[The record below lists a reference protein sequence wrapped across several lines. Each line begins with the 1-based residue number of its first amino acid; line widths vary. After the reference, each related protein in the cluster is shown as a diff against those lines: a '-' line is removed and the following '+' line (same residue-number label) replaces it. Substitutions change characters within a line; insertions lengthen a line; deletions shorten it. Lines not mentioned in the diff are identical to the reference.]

1 MATFNATSILIDAF
15 LEELETVQRRM
26 NPGLSGEYADV
37 IHAAGAMAMEI
48 ILEAER
54 ACKTTGLP
62 AEAVCGRALM
72 RVAWAARAAG
82 TAAAGS

>member
-1 MATFNATSILIDAF
+1 
-15 LEELETVQRRM
+15 
-26 NPGLSGEYADV
+26 
-37 IHAAGAMAMEI
+37 MEI
-48 ILEAER
+48 ILDAER

-62 AEAVCGRALM
+62 ADALCGRALM